1 MKKTLCLILAL
12 LMLTSS
18 FASCSNNNSDK
29 TEDTTESTET
39 VPVLAESTETET
51 EETTPAITDDLPDI
65 KFEGHDYKIYNTNP
79 ETNTWY
85 TTVHVT
91 FEEDTGE
98 PITSAIFYRNL
109 AVEERFDVKITEIEH
124 TSAEA
129 KAVITAGTADDMDLI
144 LTDGGEAIGFIQNN
158 NVYDLNTVDYID
170 LDKPYWDQN
179 ARKYLSIAGHY
190 YGGGQTP
197 RSFMRPSGSSRIAP
211 EYGSEMSSSVAPRP
225 VPAGFGIVVFIWS
238 RALVSGIPSL
248 PLKASR
254 ARRSSR
260 CLRPV

>member
-51 EETTPAITDDLPDI
+51 EETTPAITDDLPEI

-144 LTDGGEAIGFIQNN
+144 LTDGGEAIGFIQNTT
-158 NVYDLNTVDYID
+158 L
-170 LDKPYWDQN
+170 
-179 ARKYLSIAGHY
+179 
-190 YGGGQTP
+190 TP
-197 RSFMRPSGSSRIAP
+197 
-211 EYGSEMSSSVAPRP
+211 
-225 VPAGFGIVVFIWS
+225 
-238 RALVSGIPSL
+238 
-248 PLKASR
+248 
-254 ARRSSR
+254 
-260 CLRPV
+260 